1 MLSVELLY
9 RTVER
14 GKMNTRIGIR
24 IGPAE
29 RAKIENVIRNGSA
42 QNLSDFIRKALEVQ
56 LQHSAPKVED
66 STSGGEP
73 IE

>member
-1 MLSVELLY
+1 
-9 RTVER
+9 
-14 GKMNTRIGIR
+14 MNTRIGVR
-24 IGPAE
+24 ISPAE

-42 QNLSDFIRKALEVQ
+42 QNLSDFIRKAWEAQ
-56 LQHSAPKVED
+56 LQHSAPKAED